1 MWMNFP
7 KQPLYTSDDI
17 IKDLISVQPINQYMW
32 LGSDTPPPTFKGLWN
47 EWYDKNGRYDE

>member
-17 IKDLISVQPINQYMW
+17 IKDLISVQPMNQFMW
-32 LGSDTPPPTFKGLWN
+32 LGTTPPPTFKGLWN
-47 EWYDKNGRYDE
+47 EWYDKNGRYDK